1 MTQAEEVREVNQVCI
16 TNTPDLHTQAAQAS
30 EHRKSPPLQPPPP
43 PPPQPSSQTQDWI
56 HSTNLD
62 VFTTTTTTGSINK
75 WHPHVYAPVRHPTP
89 HSIMDI
95 LGWKEPEVQ
104 KLPVVA
110 TSPTPMEH
118 SINSHSNNNNHS
130 VPYLLRGLDIAAKE
144 VELEDQP
151 LDLCIAKSTSYEKH
165 LEEETTQE
173 SVRSMSRERAH
184 STDVDSEIFGS
195 NESQH
200 SMKDSSS
207 SSVPHAH
214 QKLVPPSAGPMVGSK
229 KNSHRSHESLD
240 QQNEDDEDGGN
251 GRRKKKAR
259 TTFTGR
265 QIFELE
271 KQFEVKKYLSSSER
285 TEMAKLLNVTETQVK
300 IWFQNRRTKWK
311 KQDGDSTGPTNQSS
325 KEPKV
330 ASKTPSTSPP
340 SSLSS
345 PTPPFPP
352 SASFAPHPTED
363 KPAKATAKH
372 FSKQGGAPKMRRPKT
387 DDQHPSASDLH
398 HPAKLSKDQNHHHPK
413 KHALDAP
420 SPPFDGSARG
430 PVPVVS
436 DIEARISA
444 SKISLDAI
452 CSKTNYLM
460 KASTPPPLPPQPS
473 ERSPIPAAPSDRP
486 ALYHA
491 APIGEDMADL

>member
-1 MTQAEEVREVNQVCI
+1 MNQVCI
-16 TNTPDLHTQAAQAS
+16 TNTPDLHTQAAQAQA
-30 EHRKSPPLQPPPP
+30 EHRKSPSPLQPPQPP
-43 PPPQPSSQTQDWI
+43 PPIPPPSSEDWI
-56 HSTNLD
+56 HSTNLN
-62 VFTTTTTTGSINK
+62 VNSCPTNK

-104 KLPVVA
+104 RVP
-110 TSPTPMEH
+110 EQNH
-118 SINSHSNNNNHS
+118 NSNSNSHS
-130 VPYLLRGLDIAAKE
+130 VPYLLRGLEIATKE

-151 LDLCIAKSTSYEKH
+151 LDLCIAKSTTYEKH

-240 QQNEDDEDGGN
+240 HQNEDEEDGGS

-311 KQDGDSTGPTNQSS
+311 KQDGDSSSQPGP
-325 KEPKV
+325 KEPKIS
-330 ASKTPSTSPP
+330 SKTPSTSPP

-345 PTPPFPP
+345 PTPPSFPASSSSTSFPP
-352 SASFAPHPTED
+352 HPPQPED
-363 KPAKATAKH
+363 KPPTKLNAKH
-372 FSKQGGAPKMRRPKT
+372 FSKHHGSTKMRRPKT
-387 DDQHPSASDLH
+387 SDDHHPPTDLH
-398 HPAKLSKDQNHHHPK
+398 HPAVKLPHHNQK
-413 KHALDAP
+413 KRALDAS
-420 SPPFDGSARG
+420 SPYGIGMFDGSSPN
-430 PVPVVS
+430 PVPVP

-452 CSKTNYLM
+452 CSATNYLM
-460 KASTPPPLPPQPS
+460 KASPPPPPPPLPPSQPS
-473 ERSPIPAAPSDRP
+473 LDRSPVAVPVPAAPSDQRP
-486 ALYHA
+486 PLCHSVTV
-491 APIGEDMADL
+491 EDMATDS

>member
-1 MTQAEEVREVNQVCI
+1 MNQVCI
-16 TNTPDLHTQAAQAS
+16 TNTPDLHTQAAQAQA
-30 EHRKSPPLQPPPP
+30 EHRKSPSLQPPQPPPP
-43 PPPQPSSQTQDWI
+43 IPPPPSSQSEDGWI
-56 HSTNLD
+56 HISTNLNS
-62 VFTTTTTTGSINK
+62 VSSTNK

-104 KLPVVA
+104 RVP
-110 TSPTPMEH
+110 EQNH
-118 SINSHSNNNNHS
+118 NNSNNSHS
-130 VPYLLRGLDIAAKE
+130 VPYLLRGLDIATKE
-144 VELEDQP
+144 VDLEDQP
-151 LDLCIAKSTSYEKH
+151 LDLCIAKSTTYEKH

-214 QKLVPPSAGPMVGSK
+214 QKLVPAPSAGPMVGSK

-240 QQNEDDEDGGN
+240 HQNEDEDDGGS

-311 KQDGDSTGPTNQSS
+311 KQDGDSSS
-325 KEPKV
+325 TPKEPKI
-330 ASKTPSTSPP
+330 STKTPSTSPP

-345 PTPPFPP
+345 PTPPSFP
-352 SASFAPHPTED
+352 SSSSSSSFQPHQQHPPED
-363 KPAKATAKH
+363 KPPSTKLSTAKH
-372 FSKQGGAPKMRRPKT
+372 FPKHPSTGSKMRRPKT
-387 DDQHPSASDLH
+387 TSDDH
-398 HPAKLSKDQNHHHPK
+398 HPPPSSSNHHHHHPK
-413 KHALDAP
+413 KHALDAAAP
-420 SPPFDGSARG
+420 YGVGMFDGSSN
-430 PVPVVS
+430 PVPVPVP

-452 CSKTNYLM
+452 CSATNYLM
-460 KASTPPPLPPQPS
+460 KTSPPPPPPPPPQPS
-473 ERSPIPAAPSDRP
+473 DPSVPAAPSDQRP
-486 ALYHA
+486 PPLCHS
-491 APIGEDMADL
+491 GGGVEDMDS

>member
-30 EHRKSPPLQPPPP
+30 DHRKSPPLQPPPP
-43 PPPQPSSQTQDWI
+43 PPPLPPSSLGSEDWI
-56 HSTNLD
+56 HSTNLN
-62 VFTTTTTTGSINK
+62 VFNITTTESTNK

-95 LGWKEPEVQ
+95 LGWKEPEEVQ
-104 KLPVVA
+104 K
-110 TSPTPMEH
+110 TPPLEQGINH
-118 SINSHSNNNNHS
+118 SSNNNNHS

-151 LDLCIAKSTSYEKH
+151 LDLCIAKPTPYEKH
-165 LEEETTQE
+165 LEEEITQE

-214 QKLVPPSAGPMVGSK
+214 QKLVPPSAGPMVGAK
-229 KNSHRSHESLD
+229 KNSHRSHESLE

-311 KQDGDSTGPTNQSS
+311 KQDGDSTGPPSQGP

-352 SASFAPHPTED
+352 SSSASSFPPNPTED
-363 KPAKATAKH
+363 KPAKLTAKH
-372 FSKQGGAPKMRRPKT
+372 FSKHGGAKMRRPKT
-387 DDQHPSASDLH
+387 DDHPSATDLH
-398 HPAKLSKDQNHHHPK
+398 HPAKLPKDQNHHHHPSK

-420 SPPFDGSARG
+420 SPPF
-430 PVPVVS
+430 VPVVSS

-452 CSKTNYLM
+452 CSATNYLM
-460 KASTPPPLPPQPS
+460 KASPPPPPPQLLPQPS
-473 ERSPIPAAPSDRP
+473 DRSPIPAAPSDDR
-486 ALYHA
+486 ARM
-491 APIGEDMADL
+491 DVADS

>member
-1 MTQAEEVREVNQVCI
+1 MNQVCI
-16 TNTPDLHTQAAQAS
+16 TNTPDLHTQAAQAT

-43 PPPQPSSQTQDWI
+43 PPPPPPPSSQAEDWI
-56 HSTNLD
+56 HSTNLN
-62 VFTTTTTTGSINK
+62 VFTTTTTTTTTGSTNK

-110 TSPTPMEH
+110 ASPTPTEQI
-118 SINSHSNNNNHS
+118 INSHSNNNNNHS

-151 LDLCIAKSTSYEKH
+151 LDLCMAKSTQYEKH

-173 SVRSMSRERAH
+173 SVRSISRERAH

-200 SMKDSSS
+200 SLKDSSS
-207 SSVPHAH
+207 SSVPHA
-214 QKLVPPSAGPMVGSK
+214 QKLVPPSAGPMVGTK
-229 KNSHRSHESLD
+229 KNSHRSHESLE
-240 QQNEDDEDGGN
+240 QQNEDDEDGAN
-251 GRRKKKAR
+251 SRRKKKAR

-311 KQDGDSTGPTNQSS
+311 KQDGDSTTGPATQAP
-325 KEPKV
+325 KEPKIT
-330 ASKTPSTSPP
+330 SKTPSSSPP

-352 SASFAPHPTED
+352 SSSSFPPHPTED
-363 KPAKATAKH
+363 HKPATKLTAKH
-372 FSKQGGAPKMRRPKT
+372 FSKHGGGAKMRRPKS
-387 DDQHPSASDLH
+387 DDHPSAPDLQ
-398 HPAKLSKDQNHHHPK
+398 HPAKRPKDQNHHHQHHQHQK

-420 SPPFDGSARG
+420 SPPFVVAG
-430 PVPVVS
+430 PVPVVN

-452 CSKTNYLM
+452 CSATNYLM
-460 KASTPPPLPPQPS
+460 KASPPAQPPS
-473 ERSPIPAAPSDRP
+473 DRFSPIPAAPSDRP
-486 ALYHA
+486 ALCH
-491 APIGEDMADL
+491 PVEDMADS